1 MQSLVIIYF
10 VLSGVF
16 QLPTYSDQ
24 VNNDP
29 AEEVEKVIMEFF
41 DAMRNS
47 EAGGMETFLTADATL
62 KTVATSGAD
71 STILRETNIRSFLN
85 SVSESQPG
93 SLDEQIVSFT
103 SHVDGN
109 LSTAWMEYRFYYNG
123 EFSHCGVNTMN
134 LIHTETG
141 WKIFSIVDTRH
152 QDSC

>member
-1 MQSLVIIYF
+1 MQCVVILYF

-16 QLPTYSDQ
+16 QLPTYSGQ
-24 VNNDP
+24 VNTNP
-29 AEEVEKVIMEFF
+29 AEEIEKVIMDFF

-47 EAGGMETFLTADATL
+47 DAAGMETFLTADATL

-71 STILRETNIRSFLN
+71 SSILRETNIRSFLN
-85 SVSESQPG
+85 SVGESQPG

-109 LSTAWMEYRFYYNG
+109 LSTAWMEYRFYYNE
-123 EFSHCGVNTMN
+123 EFSHCGVNSMN
-134 LIHTETG
+134 LIHSETG

-152 QDSC
+152 QESC